1 MPQNPGPE
9 QVVRVNVGPPT
20 RGLAVQGHVVVFST
34 DSGQPSLA
42 VTGGQL
48 RGYAVT
54 GRTDGAAAVELRFG
68 DRVETRPL
76 LAEGLELAADTA
88 VKIVP
93 LHTKGEREWF
103 SIVEA
108 PPASTDPST
117 GTTPWRVRLLERSGG
132 RGKILGSH
140 DSYAHGDRSQIRF
153 PYAENGQVVIVQL
166 GASLY
171 AIAGGLVIVLE
182 GPGADAGKFAE
193 RSDPDCPPGKRC
205 YPLPAE
211 INYKTLLG
219 YSPSGRSFVM
229 ADEGDI
235 LRRDTSTGAV
245 ISKYGYH
252 NFFYTG
258 LVEEQAVVLVNA
270 GEPPTVKRWAPPQ
283 PKPKSPSLPPPRPR
297 GSGQPVPTELGPQAS
312 DGELLTSGP
321 VYVQLAQTRDGGLY
335 GVTREGALDRI
346 ADGRSTPVVRPPAGH
361 RVVSVAAGD
370 TIGFVVVN
378 DASPPVYSIVIPER
392 RS

>member
-1 MPQNPGPE
+1 MPQSPSPE
-9 QVVRVNVGPPT
+9 EVVRVDGAPT
-20 RGLAVQGHVVVFST
+20 EQGLAVQGHVVAFST
-34 DSGQPSLA
+34 DSGQPSLVVA
-42 VTGGQL
+42 GGQL

-54 GRTDGAAAVELRFG
+54 GRTDGAAAVELRFA

-76 LAEGLELAADTA
+76 LAEGLELAADTS

-103 SIVEA
+103 SIIEA

-132 RGKILGSH
+132 RGKLLGSH
-140 DSYAHGDRSQIRF
+140 DSYAHGDRAQIRL
-153 PYAENGQVVIVQL
+153 PYAENGQAVIIAL

-171 AIAGGLVIVLE
+171 AIAGGRVLVLE

-211 INYKTLLG
+211 IDYKNFLG
-219 YSPSGRSFVM
+219 CSPSGRSFVV
-229 ADEGDI
+229 AGEGDI
-235 LRRDTSTGAV
+235 LRRDTATGAE

-283 PKPKSPSLPPPRPR
+283 RKPSPSLPPMRPR
-297 GSGQPVPTELGPQAS
+297 GPGQPVPTELGPQAS

-321 VYVQLAQTRDGGLY
+321 VYVQLAQGSDGGLY

-346 ADGRSTPVVRPPAGH
+346 ADGRPTPVVRLPAGH
-361 RVVSVAAGD
+361 RVVAVAAGD
-370 TIGFVVVN
+370 TVGFVVVN
-378 DASPPVYSIVIPER
+378 EASPPVYSIVIPER
-392 RS
+392 A